1 MTNDAKIKKCLLGK
15 NQIQNTTRKVRLRDE
30 AKDVAIK
37 FLVKILERSKLVS
50 PQTIDSTTG
59 LLRVPKGDVPQKC
72 QQNPKAE
79 KDYIEEIHGC
89 DFVSCS
95 EPE

>member
-37 FLVKILERSKLVS
+37 SLVKILERSQLVT
-50 PQTIDSTTG
+50 PQTIQQQG
-59 LLRVPKGDVPQKC
+59 FLGYPKGDVPQKC
-72 QQNPKAE
+72 QNPKAE

-89 DFVSCS
+89 DFVYCS